1 MADTVFSQGDIVNT
15 VITCAGGE
23 QIVLTHDTTL
33 PRPYSRGG
41 QIQGTKGLWIE
52 PSLYSADSVPFEHMK
67 NGLIYLNQSTP
78 LASSRKLYKEMWQDF
93 TDCYDQY
100 EHPLWQEYLAE
111 HGISSESF
119 SAGMDWLVL
128 RAFID
133 CLKNGTPPPIDVYDA
148 AVWMSI
154 TCLSEESI
162 ATGSN
167 PVAVPDF
174 TNGKWVE
181 PRVSEKG
188 KYSLD

>member
-1 MADTVFSQGDIVNT
+1 MNFSSLVVPRRAYSGVDSMAVAVSY
-15 VITCAGGE
+15 
-23 QIVLTHDTTL
+23 THL
-33 PRPYSRGG
+33 
-41 QIQGTKGLWIE
+41 
-52 PSLYSADSVPFEHMK
+52 
-67 NGLIYLNQSTP
+67 
-78 LASSRKLYKEMWQDF
+78 
-93 TDCYDQY
+93 
-100 EHPLWQEYLAE
+100 
-111 HGISSESF
+111 
-119 SAGMDWLVL
+119 
-128 RAFID
+128 FID